1 MSDKFPFLSDE
12 WIAGVE
18 AIVAGYADSV
28 ASAAHGN
35 VVVNLVVTDT
45 PFGGERQFHMGSV
58 DGKAVMGGGHRDP
71 ADLVLTTDYV
81 TAKEVFVAGNQQ
93 AGMQAF
99 MSGKVKVQGDMTKLM
114 MQQTSG
120 GGPSP
125 EMQAAVQAI
134 TE

>member
-12 WIAGVE
+12 WISGVE
-18 AIVAGYADSV
+18 SIVGEYANEV

-35 VVVNLVVTDT
+35 VAVNLIVTET
-45 PFGGERQFHMGSV
+45 PFGGDRQFHMGSV
-58 DGKAVMGGGHRDP
+58 DGKAVMGGGHLDP

-81 TAKEVFVAGNQQ
+81 TAKDVFIAGNPQ

-99 MSGKVKVQGDMTKLM
+99 MSGKIKVQGDMAKLM
-114 MQQTSG
+114 MQQASG
-120 GGPSP
+120 GVPSP
-125 EMQAAVQAI
+125 EMQAAIQAI